1 MTGWWVDSAERDGRL
16 LGEAARAGRDA
27 VVRSCPDWTG
37 ADLLAHAAGFARY
50 VDRLLG
56 GAAGPT
62 DPLVPVAPDEAL
74 RTWDDDLARL
84 VDRLRS
90 TPPDAPVPNWSVLPD
105 EAAFWARRAAHE
117 LAVHRWDAG
126 TTSAGKT
133 GAATPDPLPAPLAR
147 DGIAEYF
154 EAFAATAFAAGAPG
168 RAATIVL
175 EPVDGGEPL
184 QFGLPDPGPVTL
196 LRGTASD
203 LLLALWWRRDPLDHL
218 VSGDRAL
225 LAEWPR
231 I

>member
-1 MTGWWVDSAERDGRL
+1 MTGWWVDSAERDGRH

-37 ADLLAHAAGFARY
+37 ADLLAHVSGFARY
-50 VDRLLG
+50 VDRLFA

-62 DPLVPVAPDEAL
+62 DPLVAAAPDEAL

-84 VDRLRS
+84 LARLRS
-90 TPPDAPVPNWSVLPD
+90 TPADAPVPNWSVLPD
-105 EAAFWARRAAHE
+105 TAAFWARRVAHE

-126 TTSAGKT
+126 TT
-133 GAATPDPLPAPLAR
+133 AAAVPAPLPAALAR
-147 DGIAEYF
+147 DGMEEYF

-168 RAATIVL
+168 RAATLVL

-184 QFGLPDPGPVTL
+184 EFGLPDPGPVTL

-218 VSGDRAL
+218 VSGDRDL
-225 LAEWPR
+225 LAQWPR
-231 I
+231 L